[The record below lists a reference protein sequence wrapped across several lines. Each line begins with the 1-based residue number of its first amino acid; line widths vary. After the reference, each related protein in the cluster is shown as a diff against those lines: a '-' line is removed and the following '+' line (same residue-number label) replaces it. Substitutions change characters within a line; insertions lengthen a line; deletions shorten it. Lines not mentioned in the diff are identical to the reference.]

1 MKAKVEKRIM
11 LVLVIIISICLVL
24 QYVVGVD
31 NFSDPVMAKYW
42 LEFIL
47 YPSCLATLILIW
59 RLTLDKKI
67 EGKQQREKNLEDLK
81 RNN

>member
-1 MKAKVEKRIM
+1 MKAKIEKRIM
-11 LVLVIIISICLVL
+11 VVLVIIMSICLVL

-42 LEFIL
+42 IEFIL
-47 YPSCLATLILIW
+47 YPSILAVLILSW

-67 EGKQQREKNLEDLK
+67 EGKHQREKKLEDLK
-81 RNN
+81 RDN